1 MTPEATPG
9 ATPAKVKASA
19 GTPELPA
26 VRPPRWPL
34 RGVVAAAS
42 VAALFG
48 LTFVLEGALIEYVQ
62 RIMLLAGINVVL
74 AVSLNL
80 INGTTGQ
87 FSIGHAGFMAI
98 GAYGA
103 AFVGVHLAP
112 LMQGLFGSG
121 TLADAA
127 TFNVALV
134 LGALAAGFFGFCV
147 GLPSLR
153 LKGDYLAIVTLG
165 FGEIIRISFNNA
177 SFLGAATGYFGDSP
191 AGLPA
196 YTNLFWVYLWVII
209 VVITAWNVTFSQTGR
224 SLAAI
229 REDEIA
235 AEAMAT
241 PTTRLKILAF
251 SLSAAGAGIA
261 GGLFAHMQAGI
272 RPEDFRFDKSIDMI
286 VMIII
291 GGLGSVSGAVMGGVF
306 VAVSLELMR
315 DLHEYR
321 LVLYALLLIV
331 IMLVRPEG
339 LLGSRELPHV
349 LREHYRRWRQKAAA
363 T

>member
-1 MTPEATPG
+1 MTTIG
-9 ATPAKVKASA
+9 ATP
-19 GTPELPA
+19 PA
-26 VRPPRWPL
+26 APPRWLL
-34 RGVVAAAS
+34 RFGVG
-42 VAALFG
+42 ALLIGALLG
-48 LTFVLEGALIEYVQ
+48 LCLVLEGALIEYVQ
-62 RIMLLAGINVVL
+62 RIILLAGINVIL

-112 LMQGLFGSG
+112 IVAAALGQGM
-121 TLADAA
+121 LADGV

-134 LGALAAGFFGFCV
+134 VGALAAGLFGLCV

-177 SFLGAATGYFGDSP
+177 NFLGAATGYFGDSP
-191 AGLPA
+191 AGLPT
-196 YTNLFWVYLWVII
+196 YTSLFWVYFWVAVVII
-209 VVITAWNVTFSQTGR
+209 ATWNVTFSQTGR
-224 SLAAI
+224 SLLAI

-286 VMIII
+286 VMIIV
-291 GGLGSVSGAVMGGVF
+291 GGLGSVSGAAIGGVF

-339 LLGSRELPHV
+339 LLGTRELPHV
-349 LREHYRRWRQKAAA
+349 LRAFVKRRRHGEAAS
-363 T
+363 

>member
-1 MTPEATPG
+1 MTTIRATP
-9 ATPAKVKASA
+9 PAS
-19 GTPELPA
+19 
-26 VRPPRWPL
+26 PPRWPL
-34 RGVVAAAS
+34 RIAVALAS
-42 VAALFG
+42 VGALYG
-48 LTFVLEGALIEYVQ
+48 LSALLEGALIEYVQ
-62 RIMLLAGINVVL
+62 RIILIAGINIIL

-103 AFVGVHLAP
+103 AYCGVQLAP
-112 LMQGLFGSG
+112 VVSAVFGEGWLSG
-121 TLADAA
+121 AL
-127 TFNVALV
+127 TFNLALV
-134 LGALAAGFFGFCV
+134 IGGIAAGLSGLTV

-165 FGEIIRISFNNA
+165 FGEIIRILFNNA
-177 SFLGAATGYFGDSP
+177 TFLGAATGYFGSSP
-191 AGLPA
+191 AGLPP
-196 YTNLFWVYLWVII
+196 YTNLFWVYLWVALII
-209 VVITAWNVTFSQTGR
+209 VASWNITFSQTGR
-224 SLAAI
+224 SLLAI

-251 SLSAAGAGIA
+251 SLSAAGAGVA

-291 GGLGSVSGAVMGGVF
+291 GGLGSVSGAAIGGVF

-321 LVLYALLLIV
+321 LVLYALLLVV

-339 LLGSRELPHV
+339 LLGTRELPHV
-349 LREHYRRWRQKAAA
+349 LGRYLRRRRSLEVGS
-363 T
+363 

>member
-1 MTPEATPG
+1 MSSAETP
-9 ATPAKVKASA
+9 K
-19 GTPELPA
+19 
-26 VRPPRWPL
+26 PRWPV
-34 RGVVAAAS
+34 RIAVAIAG
-42 VAALFG
+42 VAALWG
-48 LTFVLEGALIEYVQ
+48 LGALLEGVLLEYVQ
-62 RIMLLAGINVVL
+62 RIMLLAGINVIL

-103 AFVGVHLAP
+103 AFVGVQLAP
-112 LMQGLFGSG
+112 LVAGAIGAG
-121 TLADAA
+121 AIADAL
-127 TFNVALV
+127 TFNLALIV
-134 LGALAAGFFGFCV
+134 GALAAGLCGLFV

-153 LKGDYLAIVTLG
+153 LRGDYLAIVTLG

-177 SFLGAATGYFGDSP
+177 TFLGAATGYFGDSP

-196 YTNLFWVYLWVII
+196 YTNLFWVGLWV
-209 VVITAWNVTFSQTGR
+209 VVILIAMWNVTFSQTGR
-224 SLAAI
+224 SLSAI

-241 PTTRLKILAF
+241 PTTRLKIIAF

-286 VMIII
+286 VMIIV
-291 GGLGSVSGAVMGGVF
+291 GGLGSVSGAAIGGVF

-315 DLHEYR
+315 DLHQYR

-331 IMLVRPEG
+331 IMLVRPQG
-339 LLGSRELPHV
+339 LLGSRELPHA
-349 LREHYRRWRQKAAA
+349 LSNLYRRRRGREA
-363 T
+363 TP